1 MASGA
6 KMLCVKRKSNF
17 PDITQHGELLILLHA
32 SEGPRDPHET
42 HTKEALGD
50 TLARTK
56 MSTEPTGV
64 NLYQA
69 HPHPSYACSPAAL
82 LQKAPKGWHDKCCI
96 STDLENPSAGCSFAI
111 DLRGVYMKR
120 FMQKG
125 FTLIELMIVVAIIG
139 ILAAV
144 ALPAYQDYTVRAR
157 VVEGI
162 NVGGGAKKL
171 VETDAQTAAE
181 LAALALA
188 YNAQAGGVGATTKY
202 VTKVNIDGGTGETT
216 ITFNNAN
223 IGAIPANSTLVYTPY
238 IRLGATTPQLAAALK
253 GTDTGSMDWGCS
265 SDANAVSAGRGL
277 PALTKGTLPAK
288 YAPSE
293 CR

>member
-1 MASGA
+1 
-6 KMLCVKRKSNF
+6 
-17 PDITQHGELLILLHA
+17 
-32 SEGPRDPHET
+32 
-42 HTKEALGD
+42 
-50 TLARTK
+50 
-56 MSTEPTGV
+56 
-64 NLYQA
+64 
-69 HPHPSYACSPAAL
+69 
-82 LQKAPKGWHDKCCI
+82 
-96 STDLENPSAGCSFAI
+96 
-111 DLRGVYMKR
+111 MKR

-162 NVGGGAKKL
+162 GVANGAKKL

-181 LAALALA
+181 LTALATT

-202 VTKVNIDGGTGETT
+202 VTKVQIAPATGETT
-216 ITFNNAN
+216 VTFNQAN
-223 IGAIPANSTLVYTPY
+223 IGAIPVNSTLVYTPY
-238 IRLGATTPQLAAALK
+238 IRLGATTPQLGAALT
-253 GTDTGSMDWGCS
+253 GTDTGSMDWGCAS
-265 SDANAVSAGRGL
+265 TTNTVSAGRGL
-277 PALTKGTLPAK
+277 PTLTAGTLPAK